1 MEISYRNAE
10 ENGEY
15 VEALSHSVISEPLI
29 KIFLLSDGSNIMA
42 EEIDREIGVKKRK
55 GKKKKKKKHRLIFE
69 IEAQTILRCRSAKH
83 RIKKER
89 K

>member
-15 VEALSHSVISEPLI
+15 VEVLSHSVISEPLI
-29 KIFLLSDGSNIMA
+29 KIFLLSDGSNIMV

-55 GKKKKKKKHRLIFE
+55 GKKNKNKNKNKKKT
-69 IEAQTILRCRSAKH
+69 QTYL
-83 RIKKER
+83 
-89 K
+89 

>member
-55 GKKKKKKKHRLIFE
+55 GKKKKKNTDLSLKSRRKQFYGAGLPN
-69 IEAQTILRCRSAKH
+69 IE
-83 RIKKER
+83 
-89 K
+89 

>member
-55 GKKKKKKKHRLIFE
+55 GKKKTKKHRLIFE
-69 IEAQTILRCRSAKH
+69 IEAQIIPRCSSAKH
-83 RIKKER
+83 RIRKER